1 VLLAG
6 LVAAAAA
13 LRLAVAWGDL
23 HVLVRDATPDD
34 AYYYF
39 QIARNLSAGHG
50 PSLDGETPTNGFH
63 PLWLLLLLP
72 VTAAVPEPLLALRA
86 GLTLGAL
93 LGAANVALLFAL
105 ARAAGAGR
113 SAALVAAAAYAIHP
127 TVVLESVNGLE
138 TSLAVATQGLA
149 AWLFVRLA
157 SEPGP
162 ARPAACAGLGLA
174 GGLAMLARTDAVVF
188 FAALLAGLALRG
200 RSRRGAGPGA
210 GLASALVPPLV
221 AGLVASLA
229 VAPWLLWNL
238 REFGTVMQVSAAAI
252 PELLQREY
260 LLRHGTGPGV
270 LLRRAADVTL
280 RDFGRAAFFYAAP
293 GSGAL
298 RVFAIAAP
306 ALLAL
311 QLCWPGGPARRLR
324 AACARLAAPAC
335 GIVGTLLVHTAVRWW
350 TREWYYAPLGFLGAL
365 VLALVLD
372 HARATLGLLAPG
384 RRALPAAAT
393 AAAALALLAAL
404 GPHQRERWGLRS
416 AHRLNQLEAATWLAQ
431 HTEPD
436 ARIGSFNAGIL
447 SWFGRRTVVNL
458 DGAVNADALRA
469 REAGRLME
477 YVLEKRL
484 GYLADFRSSLR
495 GAGCAESALADCE
508 PVAQVGDPLPQFGG
522 TVQILRVRPRR
533 LAAGAPP

>member
-13 LRLAVAWGDL
+13 LRLVVAWGDL
-23 HVLVRDATPDD
+23 HILVRDATPDD

-39 QIARNLSAGHG
+39 QIARNLSAGHA
-50 PSLDGETPTNGFH
+50 PSLDGEAPTNGFH

-72 VTAAVPEPLLALRA
+72 VTAAVSEPLLALRA

-93 LGAANVALLFAL
+93 LGAANVALLFAI
-105 ARAAGAGR
+105 ARAAGASR
-113 SAALVAAAAYAIHP
+113 AAALVAAGAYAIHP

-138 TSLAVATQGLA
+138 TALAVATQGLA
-149 AWLFVRLA
+149 AWLFVRLGA
-157 SEPGP
+157 RPGP
-162 ARPAACAGLGLA
+162 ASLGACAGLGFA

-188 FAALLAGLALRG
+188 FAALLAGLALRE
-200 RSRRGAGPGA
+200 RSRRGSGRG
-210 GLASALVPPLV
+210 ALVPALV

-229 VAPWLLWNL
+229 VGPWLLWNL

-252 PELLQREY
+252 PGLLQREY
-260 LLRHGTGPGV
+260 ISRHGAGPGV
-270 LLRRAADVTL
+270 LLRRAIDVTL

-293 GSGAL
+293 GPGAL
-298 RVFAIAAP
+298 RAFALAAP
-306 ALLAL
+306 GLLAL
-311 QLCWPGGPARRLR
+311 QLCAPSAPARRLR
-324 AACARLAAPAC
+324 AGCGRLAAPAC
-335 GIVGTLLVHTAVRWW
+335 GIVVTLLVHTAVRWW
-350 TREWYYAPLGFLGAL
+350 TREWYYAPLGFLVAL
-365 VLALVLD
+365 GVALALD
-372 HARATLGLLAPG
+372 HVRDTLGLLAPG

-393 AAAALALLAAL
+393 AAAALAFLAAL

-416 AHRLNQLEAATWLAQ
+416 VHRLNQLEAATWLAQ

-436 ARIGSFNAGIL
+436 ARVGSFNAGIL
-447 SWFGRRTVVNL
+447 SWFARRTVVNL

-477 YVLEKRL
+477 YVLERRL

-495 GAGCAESALADCE
+495 GVGCGRSSLADCE
-508 PVAQVGDPLPQFGG
+508 PLAQVGEPVPQFGG
-522 TVQILRVRPRR
+522 TVQILRVHPRGR
-533 LAAGAPP
+533 AAAAAP